1 MQNELKKSR
10 QYFRS
15 VGTVYELNLE
25 LKDSTDPDANF
36 KIKCKDKDGNEFT
49 TDGERI
55 IGNIA
60 IRTQRGIQTFNVFFQ
75 SIGYD
80 GTPAKNWKMAL
91 GMLSW
96 SPEINANGE
105 EPTRVAIEGQIAIN
119 DYVKDGNVY
128 SNLRW
133 RVSKATTKV
142 GDDEP
147 TGTSLDAVCY
157 VHKIE
162 AEKINEEETGRL
174 KVTLMGADNKGAC
187 FPIDV
192 IVEKDLADAVEENIE
207 IGTTLP
213 VTLNRN
219 MRHIGGDKKKGGKR
233 MIGGSGDVNVNTG
246 FDVEELILVGA
257 DDPIEEPEE
266 TEDED
271 GNPIEDKSGYINPT
285 TMKKAI
291 KVRAAMLDELKANP
305 PERKGKSE
313 SFEDKKKKAAGK
325 GKTVGKGANKPP
337 FDMGDDDDGDPD
349 F

>member
-15 VGTVYELNLE
+15 VGTVYELALKLE
-25 LKDSTDPDANF
+25 DCDCKY
-36 KIKCKDKDGNEFT
+36 KDKDGNEQKT
-49 TDGERI
+49 QGERI
-55 IGNIA
+55 MGSISL
-60 IRTQRGIQTFNVFFQ
+60 RTQKGIHTYNVYIQ
-75 SIGYD
+75 SLDYKGE
-80 GTPAKNWKMAL
+80 PSKQWKMAND
-91 GMLSW
+91 MLSW
-96 SPEINANGE
+96 SPEINGNGE
-105 EPTRVAIEGQIAIN
+105 EPTRVAVEGQIAIN
-119 DYVKDGNVY
+119 DYVKDGNTY

-162 AEKINEEETGRL
+162 AEKVNEEETGRL

-192 IVEKDLADAVEENIE
+192 IVEEDLADAVEESIE
-207 IGTTLP
+207 VGTTLP

-246 FDVEELILVGA
+246 FDIEELILVGA
-257 DDPIEEPEE
+257 DEPIEEPEE

-271 GNPIEDKSGYINPT
+271 GNPIEDKSGYINPAI
-285 TMKKAI
+285 MKKAI

-305 PERKGKSE
+305 PERKGKTE

-337 FDMGDDDDGDPD
+337 FDMGDDDGDDP

>member
-15 VGTVYELNLE
+15 VGTVYELALKLE
-25 LKDSTDPDANF
+25 DCDCKY
-36 KIKCKDKDGNEFT
+36 KDKDGNEQKT
-49 TDGERI
+49 QGERI
-55 IGNIA
+55 MGSISL
-60 IRTQRGIQTFNVFFQ
+60 RTQKGIHTYNVYIQ
-75 SIGYD
+75 SLDYKGE
-80 GTPAKNWKMAL
+80 PSKQWKMAND
-91 GMLSW
+91 MLSW
-96 SPEINANGE
+96 SPEINGNGE
-105 EPTRVAIEGQIAIN
+105 EPTRVAVEGQIAIN
-119 DYVKDGNVY
+119 DYVKDGNTY

-162 AEKINEEETGRL
+162 AEKVNEEETGRL

-192 IVEKDLADAVEENIE
+192 IVEEDLADAVEESIE
-207 IGTTLP
+207 VGTTLP

-246 FDVEELILVGA
+246 FDIEELILVGA
-257 DDPIEEPEE
+257 DEPIDEPEE

-271 GNPIEDKSGYINPT
+271 GNSIEDKSGYINPA

-291 KVRAAMLDELKANP
+291 KVRATMLDELKANP
-305 PERKGKSE
+305 PERKGKTE

-325 GKTVGKGANKPP
+325 GKTVGKGASKPP
-337 FDMGDDDDGDPD
+337 FNMDDDDDGDPD

>member
-1 MQNELKKSR
+1 MKNELNRSR
-10 QYFRS
+10 QYYRS
-15 VGTVYELNLE
+15 VGTLYELALKLE
-25 LKDSTDPDANF
+25 DCD
-36 KIKCKDKDGNEFT
+36 CKYNDENGNQQVVK
-49 TDGERI
+49 GERVR
-55 IGNIA
+55 GDVA
-60 IRTQRGIQTFNVFFQ
+60 LKTTRGIHKFNVYFQ
-75 SIGYD
+75 SIDWSGE
-80 GTPAKNWKMAL
+80 ASRNWKMATS
-91 GMLSW
+91 MLEW
-96 SPEINANGE
+96 NPEINGNGE
-105 EPTRVAIEGQIAIN
+105 EPTRVAVEGQVGVN
-119 DYVKDGNVY
+119 DYVKDGTVY
-128 SNLRW
+128 TNLRW

-157 VHKIE
+157 VHKIDHE
-162 AEKINEEETGRL
+162 IVNEEETGRL
-174 KVTLMGADNKGAC
+174 KVSLMGADNKGAC

-192 IVEKDLADAVEENIE
+192 IVEEDLADAVEENIE
-207 IGTTLP
+207 VGTTLP
-213 VTLNRN
+213 VTLNRT

-246 FDVEELILVGA
+246 FDIEELILVGA
-257 DDPIEEPEE
+257 DEVIEEPEE

-271 GNPIEDKSGYINPT
+271 GNPIEDKSGYINPA

-325 GKTVGKGANKPP
+325 SKTVGKGANKPP

>member
-15 VGTVYELNLE
+15 VGTVSELNLE

-55 IGNIA
+55 TGNIA

-96 SPEINANGE
+96 NPEINGNGE
-105 EPTRVAIEGQIAIN
+105 EPTRVAVEGQIAVN

-192 IVEKDLADAVEENIE
+192 IVEEDLADAVEESIE
-207 IGTTLP
+207 VGTTLP

-246 FDVEELILVGA
+246 FDIEELILVGA
-257 DDPIEEPEE
+257 DEPIEEPEE

-271 GNPIEDKSGYINPT
+271 GNPIEDKSGYINPA

-305 PERKGKSE
+305 PERKGKTE

-337 FDMGDDDDGDPD
+337 FDMGDDDEDPD

>member
-15 VGTVYELNLE
+15 IGTVYELALKLE
-25 LKDSTDPDANF
+25 DC
-36 KIKCKDKDGNEFT
+36 KCKYKDKDGNQKEA
-49 TDGERI
+49 DGERVMGTI
-55 IGNIA
+55 S
-60 IRTQRGIQTFNVFFQ
+60 IRTQKGIHPYNVYVQ
-75 SIGYD
+75 SLDYKGK
-80 GTPAKNWKMAL
+80 PSKQWKMANY
-91 GMLSW
+91 MLSW
-96 SPEINANGE
+96 SPEINGNGE
-105 EPTRVAIEGQIAIN
+105 EPTRVAVEGQVGVN
-119 DYVKDGNVY
+119 DYVKDGTVY
-128 SNLRW
+128 TNLRW

-157 VHKIE
+157 VHKIDHE
-162 AEKINEEETGRL
+162 IVNEEETGRL
-174 KVTLMGADNKGAC
+174 KVSLMGADNKGAC

-192 IVEKDLADAVEENIE
+192 IVEEDLADAVEENIE
-207 IGTTLP
+207 VGTTLP
-213 VTLNRN
+213 VTLNRT

-246 FDVEELILVGA
+246 FDIEELILVGA
-257 DDPIEEPEE
+257 DEVIEEPEE

-271 GNPIEDKSGYINPT
+271 GNPIEDKSGYINPA

-325 GKTVGKGANKPP
+325 SKTVGKGANKPP